1 MSKSTTGKAI
11 DFKLLKRV
19 LTFARPYK
27 KVLFLVIIFSVLL
40 SFLSPLRPL
49 LIMYA
54 LDHYIIGI
62 ENIPDKECISHI
74 PCVPNIEELR
84 FISLVLVGI
93 LFLEAIIQF
102 FYIYLAM
109 WIGQHVIQDMRA
121 KVYKHILKLR
131 MTYFDNTPIGSL
143 VTRTVS
149 DIETISDIFSQGLF
163 VIIGELLKLIVVVCM
178 MFYTDWRL
186 ALMSLIAIPILLIA
200 TAWFKRNIKSAFQRV
215 RKEVSNINTFVQEHI
230 VGMNLVQIFNREES
244 EYKKFKQINKDHLS
258 AHLKS
263 VFYYSV
269 FFPVVEIL
277 SALSIGLVIWY
288 GGEAIISGKE
298 VTLGELVAF
307 ILYIHMMFRP
317 IRQLADRF
325 NILQM
330 GIVGSERVFKV
341 LDTEDFIADNGKKEL
356 DTIQGNV
363 EYRNVKFSYKDEDW
377 VLKNLSFKIE
387 KGKNLA
393 LVGRTGAGKTSV
405 INILNRFYDIQEGE
419 ILIDGINIT
428 DFSLKNLRKHTA
440 IVQQEVHLFSST
452 IMENIILF
460 DEGIN
465 EDDVINSAKEI
476 GIHDFIMSLPGG
488 YNYVV
493 GERGITL
500 STGQRQLISFLRVYL
515 RNPKILILDEAT
527 SSIDSH
533 TEEILQTAL
542 KKLSEGRTTIVI
554 AHRLSTIINSDKI
567 LLLENGKVLE
577 EGTHSELLK
586 KGGKYSE
593 MYITQISD

>member
-1 MSKSTTGKAI
+1 MSDTKTGKAI

-19 LTFARPYK
+19 ITFTRPYQ
-27 KVLFLVIIFSVLL
+27 KVLYLSMFFSILL
-40 SFLSPLRPL
+40 SFLSPIRPF
-49 LIMYA
+49 LINYA
-54 LDHYIIGI
+54 VDNYIM
-62 ENIPDKECISHI
+62 IPDAGQLKFI
-74 PCVPNIEELR
+74 CVVLLSI
-84 FISLVLVGI
+84 LV
-93 LFLEAIIQF
+93 LEAIVQF
-102 FYIYLAM
+102 LYIYLAT
-109 WIGQHVIQDMRA
+109 WLGQNVIQDLRA
-121 KVYKHILKLR
+121 KTYQHILKLK

-186 ALMSLIAIPILLIA
+186 ALISLLAIPILLVA
-200 TAWFKRNIKSAFQRV
+200 TAWFKRNIKSAFQEV
-215 RKEVSNINTFVQEHI
+215 RREVSNINTFVQEHI
-230 VGMNLVQIFNREES
+230 VGMNLVQIFNREDAEFQ
-244 EYKKFKQINKDHLS
+244 KFKEINKNHLN

-277 SALSIGLVIWY
+277 SALSIGLIIWY

-341 LDTEDFIADNGKKEL
+341 LDTKEFISDEGIVIKDELEGTIEYKDVNFAYKKEEW
-356 DTIQGNV
+356 I
-363 EYRNVKFSYKDEDW
+363 
-377 VLKNLSFKIE
+377 LKNLSFKID

-393 LVGRTGAGKTSV
+393 LVGRTGAGKTSI
-405 INILNRFYDIQEGE
+405 INILNRFYEIQSGS
-419 ILIDGINIT
+419 ITIDGIRIE
-428 DFSLKNLRKHTA
+428 DFKLNNLRKHIA
-440 IVQQEVHLFSST
+440 LVQQEVHLFSAS
-452 IMENIILF
+452 IMKNIMLF
-460 DEGIN
+460 DEGIT
-465 EDDVINSAKEI
+465 EDRVVNAAKEI

-493 GERGITL
+493 GERGVTL

-515 RNPKILILDEAT
+515 RNPQVLILDEAT
-527 SSIDSH
+527 SSIDSY
-533 TEEILQTAL
+533 TENILQSAL
-542 KKLSEGRTTIVI
+542 HKISEGRTTIVI
-554 AHRLSTIINSDKI
+554 AHRLSTIVNSDKI
-567 LLLENGKVLE
+567 LLLENGAVEE
-577 EGTHSELLK
+577 EGNHKTLMKLNR
-586 KGGKYSE
+586 KYKQ
-593 MYITQISD
+593 MYSTQLSSLN

>member
-1 MSKSTTGKAI
+1 MAQTKTGKAI

-19 LTFARPYK
+19 MTFTKPYK
-27 KVLFLVIIFSVLL
+27 KVLYLSMFFSMVL
-40 SFLSPLRPL
+40 SFLSPIRPF
-49 LIMYA
+49 LINYA
-54 LDHYIIGI
+54 VDNYIMI
-62 ENIPDKECISHI
+62 ENADQLQFICII
-74 PCVPNIEELR
+74 L
-84 FISLVLVGI
+84 LGI
-93 LFLEAIIQF
+93 LFLEAIFQF
-102 FYIYLAM
+102 FYIYLAT
-109 WIGQHVIQDMRA
+109 WLGQHVIQDMRA
-121 KVYKHILKLR
+121 KVYQHILKLK

-143 VTRTVS
+143 VTRAVS

-163 VIIGELLKLIVVVCM
+163 VIIGELLKLIVVISM

-186 ALMSLIAIPILLIA
+186 ALISMIAIPILLVA
-200 TAWFKRNIKSAFQRV
+200 TAWFKKNIKAAFQDV

-230 VGMNLVQIFNREES
+230 VGMNLVQIFNREDAEL
-244 EYKKFKQINKDHLS
+244 KKFQDINKGHLS

-277 SALSIGLVIWY
+277 SALSIGMIIWY
-288 GGEAIISGKE
+288 GGEAIVSGKD

-325 NILQM
+325 NVLQM

-341 LDTEDFIADNGKKEL
+341 LDTEDFITDEGSIEKENI
-356 DTIQGNV
+356 DGEV
-363 EYRNVKFSYKDEDW
+363 EYKNVKFAYKNEDW
-377 VLKNLSFKIE
+377 VLNGLSFKIE

-393 LVGRTGAGKTSV
+393 LVGRTGAGKTSI
-405 INILNRFYDIQEGE
+405 INILNRFYEIQEGE
-419 ILIDGINIT
+419 ISIDGVEIR
-428 DFSLKNLRKHTA
+428 DFKLSNLRKHIA
-440 IVQQEVHLFSST
+440 VVQQEVHLFSSS
-452 IMENIILF
+452 IMENIVLF
-460 DEGIN
+460 DENIK
-465 EDDVINSAKEI
+465 EESVIDAAKEI
-476 GIHDFIMSLPGG
+476 GIHNFIMSLPGG

-493 GERGITL
+493 GERGVTL

-533 TEEILQTAL
+533 TEQILQNAL
-542 KKLSEGRTTIVI
+542 QKISEGRTTIVI
-554 AHRLSTIINSDKI
+554 AHRLSTIVNSDKI

-577 EGTHSELLK
+577 EGSHSKLMNEN
-586 KGGKYSE
+586 GKYAQ
-593 MYITQISD
+593 MYDTQISDKV